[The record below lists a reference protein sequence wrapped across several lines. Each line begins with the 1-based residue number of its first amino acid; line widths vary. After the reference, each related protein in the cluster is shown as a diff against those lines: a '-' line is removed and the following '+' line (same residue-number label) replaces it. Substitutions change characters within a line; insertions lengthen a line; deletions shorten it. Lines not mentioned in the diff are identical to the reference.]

1 VSRNPYDELYRQWDF
16 LTNPFGYSVDFLLWL
31 TSKTKKELAKFIIKN
46 GMILD
51 VGGGTGLMAQF
62 LPKFV
67 DKRNYYNL
75 DVSIEMLKYSQ
86 YQNIVAAAE
95 YLPFSSETFD
105 YVVSSEALEHV
116 NNKLETLTECYR
128 VLKPEGLFLLS
139 TPRAGWGNDFE
150 KSFFLP
156 FLVMDWI
163 KNKLWARRA
172 KVEVPEGVKNEP
184 SDENWLR
191 EKLVD
196 IGFTVLDQYRADN
209 HLPWGNSG
217 ESKFWRWFADKFVDD
232 RKYGHC
238 TIVICKK

>member
-116 NNKLETLTECYR
+116 NSKIETLVECYR
-128 VLKPEGLFLLS
+128 VLKPKGLFLLS
-139 TPRAGWGNDFE
+139 TPRTGWVDDLK
-150 KSFFLP
+150 KSPFLP
-156 FLVMDWI
+156 FLAMNLI
-163 KNKLWARRA
+163 LNRFFPQ
-172 KVEVPEGVKNEP
+172 KVEFQLPPGVKDEP

-191 EKLVD
+191 QTLEI
-196 IGFTVLDQYRADN
+196 IGFTIIKQFRADN
-209 HLPWGNSG
+209 HVPWRKAG
-217 ESKFWRWFADKFVDD
+217 EGRFWRWFADKFIDPK
-232 RKYGHC
+232 KYGHC
-238 TIVICKK
+238 TIIICKK